1 MSTPVRSAPTPVRS
15 ANPLV
20 FSALRSPGS
29 KHKALGKIEREVLG
43 KKDVNCEQPAARAMP
58 PPAPRTATK
67 KAATLPPQTPLAS
80 KSPLSSARRTG
91 TPAAGHGPYSSARR
105 TGTPFAKAAT
115 AAAAAPQSANPS
127 LQAAIAARE
136 AWLAKTKQQ
145 VASSVRARKQ
155 ELFEDKLRVETAA
168 AEERS
173 AREERQKREKE
184 LLRQR
189 VELEAARKRAA
200 ADELQAEILRKS
212 KELREGQE
220 RVEAEEKAR
229 RRHSIMHRTAAQHR
243 SLEVDLQN
251 QLKRQ
256 EAVADDLSEAK
267 LTSEHAAAVR
277 AQEQADR
284 RKSLA
289 CRRSKLRNEIQLK
302 REEQCAA
309 QRSLV
314 QEVQSRY
321 ETQQDIA
328 AYNEAEQLKRR
339 QSLAGRRVIAR
350 NNVLARR
357 AAAASSVAAT
367 VQEVQAR
374 QETRQDFAAYA
385 QQENESERN
394 RLSARRLSHVR
405 HLGKCIHYFYC

>member
-1 MSTPVRSAPTPVRS
+1 
-15 ANPLV
+15 
-20 FSALRSPGS
+20 
-29 KHKALGKIEREVLG
+29 
-43 KKDVNCEQPAARAMP
+43 
-58 PPAPRTATK
+58 
-67 KAATLPPQTPLAS
+67 
-80 KSPLSSARRTG
+80 
-91 TPAAGHGPYSSARR
+91 
-105 TGTPFAKAAT
+105 
-115 AAAAAPQSANPS
+115 
-127 LQAAIAARE
+127 
-136 AWLAKTKQQ
+136 

-243 SLEVDLQN
+243 SVEVDLQN

-405 HLGKCIHYFYC
+405 HLGKCTHTTTTAITMITQSEKFSAVACAASISSGKAYCTMSSELVGSIVHLYPLYACVNSEC